1 MAPERTTANFVS
13 TLGLEPEPFH
23 TVAGRQLSVVG
34 IRLRLSVSESC
45 DGLI

>member
-1 MAPERTTANFVS
+1 MPALHGTAYFVS

-23 TVAGRQLSVVG
+23 TVVDHVADHRPKPVAVDEIL
-34 IRLRLSVSESC
+34 